1 MQLNQVKFNQ
11 MKTLTSHT
19 AKVITSVIA
28 YYVIFTITSSC
39 VIDKKICCE
48 EAVSKTAKPAQCPK
62 SGNTGDNIST
72 TGLLSLGGMQL
83 L

>member
-11 MKTLTSHT
+11 MTTLTSHT

-28 YYVIFTITSSC
+28 YYVIFIITSSC
-39 VIDKKICCE
+39 VIDKKVCCE
-48 EAVSKTAKPAQCPK
+48 GAASTAKPAQCPK